1 MRTRTRLALTACA
14 AIIAMGAYGLSTPR
28 DAVAAQ
34 AQTRMVPKFEV
45 DPSWPKLPA
54 KWIFGQVSSVSIDEK
69 GHAWVLQRPNTLR
82 ADQKAKGMA
91 APPVLEFDENGN
103 YLQGDRKSTRLN
115 SSH

>member
-1 MRTRTRLALTACA
+1 
-14 AIIAMGAYGLSTPR
+14 MGAYGLSAPR

-91 APPVLEFDENGN
+91 APPVLEFDQAQWAVTPGQSAVLYDGEVCLGGGVIATA
-103 YLQGDRKSTRLN
+103 LQGVLQ
-115 SSH
+115 